1 MKERGPC
8 APAPYATDMLTSYH
22 NHTRHSDAVGTV
34 RETVVAAQRESIDEL
49 GISDHLVLH
58 PRGAQ
63 LKWSM
68 AEEHLPDY
76 AADVLRFKD
85 SLKPRVRLGLEADY
99 FPGTVERLRALLARH
114 PFDYVLGSVHYADD
128 FQIDQGAKPW
138 KELTA
143 EGRRAR
149 WEVYWLRVAEMAKS
163 GAFDI
168 ASHLDLPKRFGYRD
182 ADEIQKGALAAL
194 DAVAAAGMALEIN
207 ASGWFHPIGEPYPSP
222 ALLREARK
230 RDIPVLVNADSHRPE
245 HVARGLERGRA
256 LAREAGYSEVVRF
269 EGRRRCAVP
278 L

>member
-1 MKERGPC
+1 
-8 APAPYATDMLTSYH
+8 MLTSYH

-34 RETVVAAQRESIDEL
+34 RETVAAAQSERIDEV
-49 GISDHLVLH
+49 GISDHLALH
-58 PRGAQ
+58 PGGVQ

-99 FPGTVERLRALLARH
+99 FPGTVERLRSLLARH

-138 KELTA
+138 KSLTA

-163 GAFDI
+163 GVFDI

-182 ADEIQKGALAAL
+182 AEDAPQGALAAL
-194 DAVAAAGMALEIN
+194 DALAAADMALEIN
-207 ASGWFHPIGEPYPSP
+207 ASGWFHLIEEPYPSP
-222 ALLREARK
+222 ALLREACK
-230 RDIPVLVNADSHRPE
+230 RGIPVLVSADSHRPE

-256 LAREAGYSEVVRF
+256 LAREAGYTEVVRF
-269 EGRRRCAVP
+269 ESRRRFPIP